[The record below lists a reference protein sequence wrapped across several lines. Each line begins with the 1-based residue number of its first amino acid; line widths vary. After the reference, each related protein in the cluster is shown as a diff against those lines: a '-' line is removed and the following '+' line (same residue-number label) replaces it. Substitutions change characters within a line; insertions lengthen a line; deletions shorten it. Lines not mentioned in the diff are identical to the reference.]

1 MPVFWTFEWEDAPIL
16 ERNVRAWLRT
26 PGSTQNLKLEN
37 IRSMTLIL
45 IVEDDGDIQNLL
57 ARGLM
62 AEGFEIGTAARVDE
76 ALKAAHGPAPGAVIL
91 DITLSDGS
99 GHDVCRSL
107 RADGFSGPILFLS
120 ARDEVNDRAE
130 GLALGADDYIVKP
143 FVFDELLARLRTQL
157 LRREHAEAA
166 RSRVTIG
173 KLVLDL
179 DTGRANCGAS
189 TIKLTSRE
197 ADLLALLMRNVDR
210 PLSRTEIYDRLWA
223 DHGGSSLN
231 VVDVYIG
238 YLRSKMTDLMR
249 HGGLC
254 LATVRG
260 KGFLL
265 ERRGLNYR

>member
-1 MPVFWTFEWEDAPIL
+1 
-16 ERNVRAWLRT
+16 
-26 PGSTQNLKLEN
+26 
-37 IRSMTLIL
+37 MTLIL
-45 IVEDDGDIQNLL
+45 IVEDDGDIQDLL

-76 ALKAAHGPAPGAVIL
+76 ALKAAHGPAPGAVLI

-107 RADGFSGPILFLS
+107 RADGFSGAILFLS

-157 LRREHAEAA
+157 LRREQAEAA
-166 RSRVTIG
+166 RSRVTVG

-197 ADLLALLMRNVDR
+197 ADLLALLMRNVDL
-210 PLSRTEIYDRLWA
+210 PISRTEIYDRLWA

-238 YLRSKMTDLMR
+238 YLRSKMADLMR

-265 ERRGLNYR
+265 ERRGFNYR